1 MKIQKEKLL
10 IVAGVV
16 WAIAGSNILRIG
28 IASYIES
35 FDRGNPFPLLW
46 MIPLSALI
54 LTGFMMMFRKVV
66 KRNTRRIL
74 SYTEKKSV
82 FAFFDIKGYLLMA
95 FMMAL
100 GITLRSVNLLP
111 AAFFAVFY
119 TGLGTALT
127 LSGVRFIVNYTRALR
142 TARESDEAA

>member
-16 WAIAGSNILRIG
+16 WAIAGANILRIG
-28 IASYIES
+28 IASYVES

-66 KRNTRRIL
+66 KRNT
-74 SYTEKKSV
+74 EKKSV

-111 AAFFAVFY
+111 VEFFAVFY

>member
-1 MKIQKEKLL
+1 MKLQKEKLL

-16 WAIAGSNILRIG
+16 WAIAGANILRIG
-28 IASYIES
+28 IASYVES
-35 FDRGNPFPLLW
+35 FDRENPFPLLW

-111 AAFFAVFY
+111 VTFFAVFY
-119 TGLGTALT
+119 TGLGAALT
-127 LSGVRFIVNYTRALR
+127 LAGLRFIGNFVCFRQSKET
-142 TARESDEAA
+142 SDEIA